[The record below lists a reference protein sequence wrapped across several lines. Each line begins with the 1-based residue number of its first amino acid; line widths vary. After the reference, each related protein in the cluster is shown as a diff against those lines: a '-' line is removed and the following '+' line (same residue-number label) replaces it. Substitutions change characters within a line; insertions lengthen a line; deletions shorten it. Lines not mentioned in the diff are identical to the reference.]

1 MSVCSPTNTYPYGI
15 SRVHCSCSSYTA
27 YNSKSI
33 WSLLITWHNF
43 DKSEPESPVGK
54 APPMVFVDIILEIG
68 DMPLARSFVEE
79 SFLFSFEDAKYHNGR
94 QCHS

>member
-1 MSVCSPTNTYPYGI
+1 MPVCSPMLFLEFIVLVAHIPLTIASLFG
-15 SRVHCSCSSYTA
+15 HCSLHGITLINQSQ
-27 YNSKSI
+27 KSQ
-33 WSLLITWHNF
+33 
-43 DKSEPESPVGK
+43 VGK
-54 APPMVFVDIILEIG
+54 APPIVFVDIILEIG